1 MIHRHNQRL
10 EFILQ
15 SLQPILQEAAELCCQ
30 TIHEQ
35 NRTPRDLL
43 EGRIQIVGV
52 TALAMAEMCQGH
64 LLLLGELLNILQ
76 DLDADEA
83 IDAQEAGQPPN

>member
-1 MIHRHNQRL
+1 MIQRNNQRL

-15 SLQPILQEAAELCCQ
+15 SLQPILKEAAALCCQ

-35 NRTPRDLL
+35 DRTPKDLL
-43 EGRIQIVGV
+43 EGRIELMGV

-76 DLDADEA
+76 DLDAEEVT
-83 IDAQEAGQPPN
+83 DAQEAGQPPN